1 MIKDNNYYQ
10 ISGWMLNHLGLKGV
24 ALSVYAIIYG
34 FTQDGESEFSGSR
47 QYLADFTGTTRPT
60 IDKAL
65 KELIEKGYI
74 SKKIVTINNVNFNK
88 YKVVLPI
95 IYDIKKLD
103 RGYKETL
110 QGYKETLHNN
120 NIYNNNNNNS
130 IIYIIVDYLNEVAR
144 TKYLKTSKKTQT
156 LIRAR
161 LKQGFTVDDFKAV
174 IDKKVNQWQNDINM
188 SKYIRPETL
197 FGTKFESYLNE
208 KVINKN
214 KLVQNTQVKKTES
227 YGGER

>member
-1 MIKDNNYYQ
+1 MIKDDNYYQ
-10 ISGWMLNHLGLKGV
+10 ISGWMLNRLGLKGV

-95 IYDIKKLD
+95 IQGVKKLD
-103 RGYKETL
+103 RGCKETL

>member
-1 MIKDNNYYQ
+1 MIKDDNYYQ
-10 ISGWMLNHLGLKGV
+10 ISGWMLNRLGLKGV

-34 FTQDGESEFSGSR
+34 FTQDGDTEFSGSR

-88 YKVVLPI
+88 YKVILPI
-95 IYDIKKLD
+95 IQGVKKLD
-103 RGYKETL
+103 RGCKETL

-120 NIYNNNNNNS
+120 NIYNNSNNNS
-130 IIYIIVDYLNEVAR
+130 IIYIVDYLNEKAKTNYKTTTEKTKRLINAR
-144 TKYLKTSKKTQT
+144 LNEKFTVEDFKTVIDNKVTEWKGTDFEKYL
-156 LIRAR
+156 
-161 LKQGFTVDDFKAV
+161 
-174 IDKKVNQWQNDINM
+174 
-188 SKYIRPETL
+188 RPETL
-197 FGTKFESYLNE
+197 FGTKFESYLNA
-208 KVINKN
+208 KAINKN
-214 KLVQNTQVKKTES
+214 KPVQNTQIKKTES